1 MSYPTY
7 PYRGTE
13 EKCRTV
19 GLTFPPQHQPRQPG
33 MEYLMDPLPIAE
45 NPAVKGSGKLKGK
58 TALITGGDSGIGRA
72 VAYAFAK
79 EGANIAI
86 SYLDEERDA
95 CETQR
100 HIESLGARCILLPAD
115 LRERRNAKRIV
126 KETVELFGEIN
137 VLVNNHG
144 VQFVRESILDI
155 TQDQLTDTFETNVY
169 GFFYVIQEALPF
181 IPEGGAIIN
190 TTSITAYQGDD
201 RLIDYSATKGAI
213 VSLTRSLAKS
223 LVSRKIRVNAVA
235 PGPVWTPLQP
245 ASFPADALETFGSFT
260 SETPMGRAGQPF
272 EMAQGYVY
280 LACDDSAFMTGQVL
294 HIDGG
299 SFGYS

>member
-7 PYRGTE
+7 PYRG
-13 EKCRTV
+13 EKETCRRV
-19 GLTFPPQHQPRQPG
+19 GLTFPPQHQNRQPG
-33 MEYLMDPLPIAE
+33 MEYRMDPLPIAE
-45 NPAVKGSGKLKGK
+45 NPAVRGSGKLKGK

-79 EGANIAI
+79 EGAGVAI
-86 SYLDEERDA
+86 SCLDEERDA
-95 CETQR
+95 RETQK
-100 HIESLGARCILLPAD
+100 HIEALGAQCILLPAD

-126 KETVELFGEIN
+126 RETVELFGQID

-169 GFFYVIQEALPF
+169 GFFYVIQEALPH

-223 LVSRKIRVNAVA
+223 LVSRNIRVNAVA

-245 ASFPADALETFGSFT
+245 ASFPADALETFGSLT

>member
-1 MSYPTY
+1 MP
-7 PYRGTE
+7 
-13 EKCRTV
+13 
-19 GLTFPPQHQPRQPG
+19 
-33 MEYLMDPLPIAE
+33 
-45 NPAVKGSGKLKGK
+45 K

-95 CETQR
+95 RETQK
-100 HIESLGARCILLPAD
+100 HIEALGARCILLPAD

-126 KETVELFGEIN
+126 KETVELFGGID

-201 RLIDYSATKGAI
+201 KLIDYSATKGAI

-245 ASFPADALETFGSFT
+245 ASFPADALETFGSFP

>member
-7 PYRGTE
+7 PYRGTQK
-13 EKCRTV
+13 KCRQV
-19 GLTFPPQHQPRQPG
+19 GLTFPPQHQPGQPG
-33 MEYLMDPLPIAE
+33 LEYLMDPLPIAE
-45 NPAVKGSGKLKGK
+45 NPAVKGSGKLAGK
-58 TALITGGDSGIGRA
+58 VALITGGDSGIGRA

-79 EGANIAI
+79 EGANVAI
-86 SYLDEERDA
+86 SYLNEERDA
-95 CETQR
+95 RETKK
-100 HIESLGARCILLPAD
+100 HIEELGAQCILLPAD
-115 LRERRNAKRIV
+115 LRERRNAKRIA
-126 KETVELFGEIN
+126 KETAELFGRID

-155 TQDQLTDTFETNVY
+155 TQDQLADTFETNVY
-169 GFFYVIQEALPF
+169 AFFYVIQEALPF

-223 LVSRKIRVNAVA
+223 LISRNIRVNAVA

-245 ASFPADALETFGSFT
+245 ASFPAQALETFGSCT

-280 LACDDSAFMTGQVL
+280 LACEDSAFMTGQVL

>member
-7 PYRGTE
+7 PYRGIA
-13 EKCRTV
+13 EKCRQV
-19 GLTFPPQHQPRQPG
+19 SLTFPPQHQPDQPG
-33 MEYLMDPLPIAE
+33 LEYLMNPLPIAE
-45 NPAVKGSGKLKGK
+45 NPTAKGSGKLAGK
-58 TALITGGDSGIGRA
+58 VALITGGDSGIGRA

-79 EGANIAI
+79 EGANVAI
-86 SYLDEERDA
+86 SYLNEERDA
-95 CETQR
+95 RETKK
-100 HIESLGARCILLPAD
+100 HVEELGAQCILLPAD
-115 LRERRNAKRIV
+115 LRERHNAKRIV
-126 KETVELFGEIN
+126 KTTVKLFGRID

-155 TQDQLTDTFETNVY
+155 TQDQLADTFETNVY

-181 IPEGGAIIN
+181 IPAGGAIIN

-223 LVSRKIRVNAVA
+223 LVSRNIRVNAVA
-235 PGPVWTPLQP
+235 PGPVWSPLQP
-245 ASFPADALETFGSFT
+245 ASFPAQALETFGSYT

-280 LACDDSAFMTGQVL
+280 LACEDSAFMTGQVL